1 MIIKSVAVPAGE
13 MVDNEFLFPVRVYY
27 EDTDAG
33 GIVYYANYL
42 KFAERCRSEFIRYLG
57 GRQQEDLEAE
67 DKTGWVVRHC
77 EVDYM
82 APAVLDDELVISCRI
97 TNVGGVTATMYQEV
111 RRGSEVLVTI
121 DIKAAHLSLKS
132 KKPVRIPAEL
142 KARLAGNELN
152 F

>member
-1 MIIKSVAVPAGE
+1 MIVKSVTPPQGELAG
-13 MVDNEFLFPVRVYY
+13 DEFLFPVRVYY

-57 GRQQEDLEAE
+57 GRQQEDLQKE

-82 APAVLDDELVISCRI
+82 MPAVLDDELVVSCRI
-97 TNVGGVTATMYQEV
+97 VNVGGVTVNMHQEI
-111 RRGSEVLVTI
+111 RRGTDILVTV
-121 DIKAAHLSLKS
+121 DIKAAHLSLKT
-132 KKPVRIPAEL
+132 KKPVRIPKEL
-142 KARLAGNELN
+142 FERLG
-152 F
+152 